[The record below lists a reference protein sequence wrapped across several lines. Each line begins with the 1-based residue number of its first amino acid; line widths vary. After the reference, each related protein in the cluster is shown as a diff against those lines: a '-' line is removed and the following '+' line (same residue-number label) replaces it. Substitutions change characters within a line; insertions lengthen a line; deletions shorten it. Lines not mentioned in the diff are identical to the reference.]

1 MTDPTFAAATTK
13 RIAEQERELQQLRL
27 RVAEQAATIR
37 AQAHTI
43 AALREDQTAQQLRLQ
58 RVQLGIGRALE
69 TLTERG

>member
-27 RVAEQAATIR
+27 QVAEQAATIR

-43 AALREDQTAQQLRLQ
+43 AALQEEKTATLLRLQ
-58 RVQLGIGRALE
+58 RIQTNLLQHLE
-69 TLTERG
+69 KA